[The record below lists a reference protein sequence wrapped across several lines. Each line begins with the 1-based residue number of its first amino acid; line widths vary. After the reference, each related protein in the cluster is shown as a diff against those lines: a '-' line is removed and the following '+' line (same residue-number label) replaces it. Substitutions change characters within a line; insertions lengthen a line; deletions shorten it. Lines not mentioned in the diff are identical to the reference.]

1 MLNSPA
7 SVNSRT
13 SVFQSLDWLI
23 CYWNHFGDGQRL
35 RVLVVMS
42 QGAPIGILP
51 LIVRRES
58 TRAGPLRV
66 LTYPLH
72 DWGSY
77 YGPIG
82 PHPSATLLA
91 GLGYIRRTPTDWDLL
106 DLRWVDFDGRDR
118 GRTLNAMRAAGFSSR
133 GAVWKE
139 LATIDTTGTWETYLA
154 NRGGEIP
161 PPHTPPSAPGRAPGN
176 RLRSP

>member
-1 MLNSPA
+1 MSEVIEL
-7 SVNSRT
+7 T
-13 SVFQSLDWLI
+13 SVSELEDQRLLWSSLLAQTQGASFFQSLDWLI

-91 GLGYIRRTPTDWDLL
+91 GLGYVRHQPVEDVRSRFYSPATGCT
-106 DLRWVDFDGRDR
+106 
-118 GRTLNAMRAAGFSSR
+118 SS
-133 GAVWKE
+133 
-139 LATIDTTGTWETYLA
+139 TGCPGCCCSST
-154 NRGGEIP
+154 GGP
-161 PPHTPPSAPGRAPGN
+161 PALSTSRYPAQKNG
-176 RLRSP
+176 